1 MIQLNP
7 LVLPMFFPY
16 VRVIS
21 PSFSH
26 GKRARF
32 PMSSLRWQ
40 EAETFGAKLS
50 ALGAALGATCGA
62 EEFRESVKD
71 RDAGGDR
78 GWFMV
83 LWWVYGGS
91 IYYGK
96 SP

>member
-7 LVLPMFFPY
+7 PVLPMFFPY

-26 GKRARF
+26 GKLARF

-71 RDAGGDR
+71 RDGTGGDR
-78 GWFMV
+78 GHGAF
-83 LWWVYGGS
+83 LWVYNH
-91 IYYGK
+91 GK